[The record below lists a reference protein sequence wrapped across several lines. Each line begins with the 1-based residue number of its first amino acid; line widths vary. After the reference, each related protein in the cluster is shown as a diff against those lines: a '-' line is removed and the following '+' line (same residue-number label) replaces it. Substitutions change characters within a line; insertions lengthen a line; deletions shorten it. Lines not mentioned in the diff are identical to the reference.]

1 MEELS
6 QSQCHNNKYYLNKGS
21 IDKSFFDDFI
31 RSNVQKNLQKKCD
44 KMLEDNELIE
54 YYSIGC
60 KSDRVACYSEL
71 WFLDINM
78 DNICKEKGVLLPIY
92 ISDINTSSPYSLA
105 RCYYNQ
111 DYDDNQDDDNYKT
124 IDEILKWCPKSC
136 RSQIN
141 RILTE
146 TLNETLNNE
155 V

>member
-1 MEELS
+1 MEEQLE
-6 QSQCHNNKYYLNKGS
+6 NDNKYNLRFNINKGS

-31 RSNVQKNLQKKCD
+31 RSHVQKNLQKRCD

-60 KSDRVACYSEL
+60 KSERVACYSEL
-71 WFLDINM
+71 WFFDINM

-92 ISDINTSSPYSLA
+92 IQDINTSSPYSLA

-111 DYDDNQDDDNYKT
+111 DDDDDVDNYKT

-136 RSQIN
+136 RNQIN
-141 RILTE
+141 IILTE
-146 TLNETLNNE
+146 KLNNE

>member
-1 MEELS
+1 MEEQLE
-6 QSQCHNNKYYLNKGS
+6 NDNKYNLRFNINKGS

-31 RSNVQKNLQKKCD
+31 RSHVQKNLQKKCD

-54 YYSIGC
+54 FYSIGC
-60 KSDRVACYSEL
+60 KSERVACYSEL
-71 WFLDINM
+71 WFFDINM

-105 RCYYNQ
+105 RCYYN
-111 DYDDNQDDDNYKT
+111 DNQDYDNYKT

-141 RILTE
+141 RIL
-146 TLNETLNNE
+146 NDTLNNK

>member
-1 MEELS
+1 MEEH
-6 QSQCHNNKYYLNKGS
+6 QENDNKYNNQFYINEGS

-31 RSNVQKNLQKKCD
+31 RSHVQKNLQKKCD
-44 KMLEDNELIE
+44 KILEDYELIE

-78 DNICKEKGVLLPIY
+78 DNICKEKGVLLPVY

-105 RCYYNQ
+105 RCYY
-111 DYDDNQDDDNYKT
+111 DSDNQDEDEDNYKT
-124 IDEILKWCPKSC
+124 IEEILKWCPKSC

-141 RILTE
+141 RIL
-146 TLNETLNNE
+146 NETLNNE

>member
-31 RSNVQKNLQKKCD
+31 RSHVQKNLQNRCD
-44 KMLEDNELIE
+44 KMLEDYELIE

-92 ISDINTSSPYSLA
+92 IQDINTSSPYSLA
-105 RCYYNQ
+105 R
-111 DYDDNQDDDNYKT
+111 YDDNQDDDNYKT

-146 TLNETLNNE
+146 TLNNK

>member
-1 MEELS
+1 MEEQLEN
-6 QSQCHNNKYYLNKGS
+6 HNKYNNQFYINKGC

-31 RSNVQKNLQKKCD
+31 RSHVQKNLLKKCD
-44 KMLEDNELIE
+44 KILEDYELIE

-78 DNICKEKGVLLPIY
+78 DDICKEKGVLLPIY
-92 ISDINTSSPYSLA
+92 IPDINTSSPYSLA

-111 DYDDNQDDDNYKT
+111 DYDDDNNQDKQDSDYKT
-124 IDEILKWCPKSC
+124 IEEILKWCPKSC

-141 RILTE
+141 RILNIE
-146 TLNETLNNE
+146 Y
-155 V
+155 

>member
-1 MEELS
+1 MEEQLE
-6 QSQCHNNKYYLNKGS
+6 NDNKYNHKFYINKGS
-21 IDKSFFDDFI
+21 IDKSFFNDFI
-31 RSNVQKNLQKKCD
+31 RSQVQKNLQNRCD
-44 KMLEDNELIE
+44 KILEDYEMIE

-71 WFLDINM
+71 WFFDINM
-78 DNICKEKGVLLPIY
+78 DDICKEKGMLLPVY
-92 ISDINTSSPYSLA
+92 IEDINTSSTYSLA

-111 DYDDNQDDDNYKT
+111 DDDNDDNQDSNNYKT

-136 RSQIN
+136 RGQIN

-146 TLNETLNNE
+146 TLNNK